1 MAIRSLSLDCTN
13 PVLHNGISI
22 GEAIRK
28 SGKLCLWGDR
38 SADTIDVI
46 VVHYISAVNVN
57 KHTPYELSDILE
69 IFVDYGVSS
78 HYLISR
84 TGEIVNLVPE
94 EKKAWHCGPS
104 MMPPPDNRKN
114 VNDFSIGIELVGTE
128 TSGFTKTQYEA
139 LCWLCSQIEVKYTR
153 RFTYVGHEHIAG
165 IETVKAGL
173 RSVAKTD
180 PGPLFDWDRF
190 KKMLEAC
197 NNPKVANDEYTRND
211 IF

>member
-1 MAIRSLSLDCTN
+1 MVIRSLILDCTN

-28 SGKLCLWGDR
+28 SGKLCLWDER
-38 SADTIDVI
+38 TVAIVDVI

-57 KHTPYELSDILE
+57 KRTPYALSDILQ

-84 TGEIVNLVPE
+84 TGVIFNLVPE
-94 EKKAWHCGPS
+94 GKKAWHCGPS
-104 MMPPPDNRKN
+104 IMPQPDNRKN

-128 TSGFTKTQYEA
+128 TSGFTNSQYKA
-139 LCWLCSQIEVKYTR
+139 LCWLCSQIELKYTR
-153 RFTYVGHEHIAG
+153 HFTYVGHEHIAG
-165 IETVKAGL
+165 IETVRAGL
-173 RSVAKTD
+173 RSIAKTD
-180 PGPLFDWDRF
+180 PGPLFDWDGF
-190 KKMLEAC
+190 KKMLQEC
-197 NNPKVANDEYTRND
+197 KNSKMSKNKYVRND